1 MPNDECRMN
10 DEIRMTRR
18 ASRSPVRHL
27 SIPAYFVIRH
37 PSLVIHN
44 HNLRSRTPF
53 DATML
58 YLSFICSSGRRSTV
72 PPAFSTKPAGC
83 DVPQANSR
91 FNVRIHSSTG
101 DVSHV
106 ERSTAEH
113 AALAH
118 AMNHGLKQREIRV
131 DRLA

>member
-72 PPAFSTKPAGC
+72 PPAFSTRSQTAAITHIVMPLSLYG
-83 DVPQANSR
+83 
-91 FNVRIHSSTG
+91 
-101 DVSHV
+101 SHGQPPSDPSPI
-106 ERSTAEH
+106 E
-113 AALAH
+113 
-118 AMNHGLKQREIRV
+118 
-131 DRLA
+131 